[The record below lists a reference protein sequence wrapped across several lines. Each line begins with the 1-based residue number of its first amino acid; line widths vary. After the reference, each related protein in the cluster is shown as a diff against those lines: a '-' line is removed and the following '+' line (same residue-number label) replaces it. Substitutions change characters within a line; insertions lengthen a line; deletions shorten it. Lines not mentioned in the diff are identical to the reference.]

1 MLKEKYDEEQDRFE
15 AVQCLMREEENVQLL
30 ISNLQGGR
38 DLLLSFAQSY
48 FPSPKRC

>member
-1 MLKEKYDEEQDRFE
+1 MKKQDRFE
-15 AVQCLMREEENVQLL
+15 AIQCLRERCEKRRMYSCL